1 MRVLVVDDHPV
12 NRALVHVFLGD
23 SGCSVVDASGAQEA
37 LELLSQSKFDAVLL
51 DVSMP
56 GMSGE
61 EACDV
66 IRANPATR
74 DLRVVAYTAHAL
86 NHERESLM
94 ARGFDEVLTK
104 PITKETLLTAIRYN
118 GSVKTA

>member
-12 NRALVHVFLGD
+12 NRALVHVFLAD
-23 SGCSVVDASGAQEA
+23 SGCSVVEASGAQEA
-37 LELLSQSKFDAVLL
+37 LSLLSQSNFDAVLL

-66 IRANPATR
+66 IRSNPATR
-74 DLRVVAYTAHAL
+74 NLRVVAYTAHAL

-94 ARGFDEVLTK
+94 DRGFDEVLTK
-104 PITKETLLTAIRYN
+104 PITKETLLAAIRYD
-118 GSVKTA
+118 GPVKTA

>member
-12 NRALVHVFLGD
+12 NRALVHVFLSD
-23 SGCSVVDASGAQEA
+23 SGCSVVEASGAEDA
-37 LELLSQSKFDAVLL
+37 LTLLSQSSFDAVLL

-61 EACDV
+61 DACDL

-74 DLRVVAYTAHAL
+74 NLRVIAYTAHAL
-86 NHERESLM
+86 NHERASLM

-104 PITKETLLTAIRYN
+104 PITKETLLAAIRHN
-118 GSVKTA
+118 VPAKLA